1 MNETTEHPT
10 DSHDRKPTAGTLRQ
24 PRIRLGAV
32 IALAVAAGII
42 AWVVV
47 GRGNDSTTTTGPTG
61 AAGSKTSGPIAY
73 SPRGLRILS
82 AKLNQPIYWMGTKTG
97 YTYEVTRTSDGK
109 VYIRYLPP
117 GVKVGA
123 KGSSYLIVA
132 TYPYRRAFQALKA
145 VQDGKGHPIRGGGL
159 AVVQQGYSQSVH
171 VAYPRVNYQVEVYD
185 PSPKTSLSVA
195 LSGSVRPVT

>member
-10 DSHDRKPTAGTLRQ
+10 DSHDQKSTAGTLRQ
-24 PRIRLGAV
+24 PRVRLGAV

-61 AAGSKTSGPIAY
+61 AAGAKTSGPIAY

-132 TYPYRRAFQALKA
+132 TYPYRRAFQALEA
-145 VQDGKGHPIRGGGL
+145 VEDGKGHRIRGGGL
-159 AVVQQGYSQSVH
+159 AVVQQGYAQSVH
-171 VAYPRVNYQVEVYD
+171 VAYPRVKYQVEVYD

-195 LSGSVRPVT
+195 ISGSVRPVT